1 MKKPKVGTTI
11 LFEIIFENKKIII
24 TDDSDPENLK
34 MFEKVLKKLGREKK

>member
-1 MKKPKVGTTI
+1 MKKPKAGTTI